1 MNQTNTY
8 TSVVIVAAG
17 QGRRM
22 KLDINKMY
30 FIIKGK
36 AVLARAIEVFENCS
50 LINEI
55 IVVVN
60 ESEADI
66 CREDIIEKYRFKKVK
81 SLVYGGEKRQDS
93 VFNGLKEVSSNS
105 TFVIIH
111 DGARPFISSEIIED
125 SINTAKK
132 FGASCVAVPAKDTIK
147 VSDDQ
152 DFLCHAFKRPNIW
165 VVQTPQT
172 FKYEIIFK
180 AHENANNNGIIST
193 DDTGIVEKI
202 GIKSKIVTGN
212 YDNIKITTRED
223 LTVAEHII
231 NKREGI
237 KTGC

>member
-1 MNQTNTY
+1 MNQTNNY

-30 FIIKGK
+30 FSIKGK
-36 AVLARAIEVFENCS
+36 AILTRSIEVFEKSS

-55 IVVVN
+55 VVVVN

-66 CREDIIEKYRFKKVK
+66 CREDIIENYGFKKVK
-81 SLVYGGEKRQDS
+81 SLVYGGEKRQNS
-93 VFNGLKEVSSNS
+93 VFNGLKEVNRKSA
-105 TFVIIH
+105 FVIIH
-111 DGARPFISSEIIED
+111 DGARPFINGEIIEN
-125 SINTAKK
+125 SLNTAKK

-147 VSDDQ
+147 VSDEE
-152 DFLCHAFKRPNIW
+152 DFLCHTLKRPNIW

-172 FKYEIIFK
+172 FKYEIIVK

-193 DDTGIVEKI
+193 DDTGLVEKI

-237 KTGC
+237 TGY